1 MFKEKV
7 EAAFPGRS
15 IPVANATRWNSTYR
29 QLQSIVSLDS
39 KKLSEVYA
47 DDFSH
52 VKMLLKDL
60 AQLTELCELLARFIE
75 ATDITQGE
83 KSVTI
88 SLVVPCILSLN

>member
-1 MFKEKV
+1 M
-7 EAAFPGRS
+7 
-15 IPVANATRWNSTYR
+15 
-29 QLQSIVSLDS
+29 SLDS
-39 KKLSEVYA
+39 KKLSEVCA

-60 AQLTELCELLARFIE
+60 AQLTELCELLAPFLE